1 MYFSF
6 SGYFYTKLLRI
17 YCLSL
22 VMKEKLVYCVPFA
35 KCTSHHLLVTDFL
48 AKSSSFFWREFT
60 PQFHTVFYSL
70 TNQRKLFSFERV
82 TIFSQIFARKIIFIL
97 ARKLLSYFWHENCY
111 FQTLFWRENC
121 SFVFW
126 RENCNFVFW
135 RMKIVIFQILFWRE
149 ICYFTN
155 YNLYFGAKIVVW
167 YFGTKIVIFQMLFW
181 N

>member
-48 AKSSSFFWREFT
+48 ARSSSFFWREFT
-60 PQFHTVFYSL
+60 PQFHTVFYSPL
-70 TNQRKLFSFERV
+70 QNKKKKILHVSEV

-97 ARKLLSYFWHENCY
+97 GA
-111 FQTLFWRENC
+111 
-121 SFVFW
+121 
-126 RENCNFVFW
+126 
-135 RMKIVIFQILFWRE
+135 KIVI
-149 ICYFTN
+149 
-155 YNLYFGAKIVVW
+155 LYFGAWK
-167 YFGTKIVIFQMLFW
+167 L
-181 N
+181 